1 MPKVILPVA
10 YYRKENGRP
19 RTYAPGSVVD
29 VSDREARRLR
39 GKYGAGIIMRTA
51 KADPAVFR
59 PLPAIAADTDTMI
72 ERTSSPFDHDGD
84 GKPGGSLPADPTPE
98 IMTPTAL
105 IAASDS
111 VPYFTFVAEA
121 RQTLGDRM
129 PASRR
134 KADILEALKEAAR

>member
-10 YYRKENGRP
+10 YYRKENGRA
-19 RTYAPGSVVD
+19 RTHAPGAVVD

-39 GKYGAGIIMRTA
+39 GKYGAGIVVRAAMV
-51 KADPAVFR
+51 DHAVV
-59 PLPAIAADTDTMI
+59 LSPAIDITVEHMTH
-72 ERTSSPFDHDGD
+72 PFDHDGD
-84 GKPGGSLPADPTPE
+84 GYPGGSLPADPTPE
-98 IMTPTAL
+98 TMTPDAL
-105 IAASDS
+105 IASEAAGLD
-111 VPYFTFVAEA
+111 YHTFVAEA